1 MASKGSTQTNKNTST
16 PIIVINFV
24 RTFSVLNDHQIQC
37 ILNIIDTKQTKIIIE
52 SLHNLLYNKSI
63 QLSKIEK
70 AKLKKYSDF
79 YILIANRKSTL
90 KTAKTLIARNY
101 KAIKLAFTILLN
113 GRI

>member
-1 MASKGSTQTNKNTST
+1 MASKGSTPQNKNISV
-16 PIIVINFV
+16 PAIVINFI

-52 SLHNLLYNKSI
+52 SIHNLLYNKSI
-63 QLSKIEK
+63 QLSKSEK
-70 AKLKKYSDF
+70 VKLKKYSDF
-79 YILIANRKSTL
+79 YILIANRKSTI

-101 KAIKLAFTILLN
+101 KAIKTAFDIFLN